1 MMNIPLFV
9 YDGIEFYN
17 FEQIK
22 EHEDAL
28 INVCYQFDWKDEACN
43 AERDRFSDAVDEY
56 LYKVLEFY
64 VEKEKEEDEYTDE
77 LFELKKVIFQFI
89 ESQEWLW
96 RGESDTEMVE
106 YDLEKSYAV
115 KIAYFKAPGTDD
127 IYYAI
132 RYTDSPYT
140 SIMEDIDDSEITRVK
155 RVPKMSYEYI
165 PE

>member
-1 MMNIPLFV
+1 MDIPVFV
-9 YDGIEFYN
+9 YDGIEFTN
-17 FEQIK
+17 FEQIE

-64 VEKEKEEDEYTDE
+64 VEKEKEEDKYTEE
-77 LFELKKVIFQFI
+77 LFELKKAIFRFI
-89 ESQEWLW
+89 ESREWLW
-96 RGESDTEMVE
+96 LESSDMEVVE

-115 KIAYFKAPGTDD
+115 KISYFKAPEADD

-165 PE
+165 TE